1 MRARSIFER
10 AIDVDPYKIQLWIR
24 YAESEMKNKFINHAR
39 NIWERAIKIM
49 PRVEQLWFKYIEME
63 ETLGN
68 YN

>member
-1 MRARSIFER
+1 
-10 AIDVDPYKIQLWIR
+10 
-24 YAESEMKNKFINHAR
+24 MKNKFINHAR

-63 ETLGN
+63 EILGN